1 MKKDLMIGVFSNLPF
16 AAVAPWLRSVHA
28 CGFTGDKVIVAI
40 GVDAGVTARLAAEG
54 FTVIS
59 APADPAGMRIHMQR
73 FLHIFDFLKERHPLY
88 RYVITT
94 DVRDVVFQKN
104 PADYLTRVLD
114 GGPHKLLAV
123 SEAIRI
129 RDEAWNRN
137 NIVTNFGEYFYQQ
150 VSDREVYN
158 VGTLAGE
165 AEYIKDLAGMIFQL
179 SMARPDW
186 VADQAAFNLLV
197 NWQPYRDVTRFAR
210 LADGWACNL
219 HVTHKPDQLEEF
231 GPYLLEPRPTIIS
244 GEVRNQEGDLFHI
257 VHQWDRVPELVEAVV
272 ERYLSPAELAE
283 A

>member
-1 MKKDLMIGVFSNLPF
+1 
-16 AAVAPWLRSVHA
+16 
-28 CGFTGDKVIVAI
+28 
-40 GVDAGVTARLAAEG
+40 
-54 FTVIS
+54 
-59 APADPAGMRIHMQR
+59 
-73 FLHIFDFLKERHPLY
+73 
-88 RYVITT
+88 
-94 DVRDVVFQKN
+94 
-104 PADYLTRVLD
+104 
-114 GGPHKLLAV
+114 
-123 SEAIRI
+123 
-129 RDEAWNRN
+129 
-137 NIVTNFGEYFYQQ
+137 
-150 VSDREVYN
+150 
-158 VGTLAGE
+158 
-165 AEYIKDLAGMIFQL
+165 MIFQL

-231 GPYLLEPRPTIIS
+231 GPYLLEPRPTIIG